1 MQAKYQNVQIFS
13 YGPQLNKSEPKHG
26 LWLCLLHDFYCMLL
40 PKDAFLTQAIVS
52 QNLPELGIEPRSLSQ
67 LLHEKVF
74 FFQLLRLC
82 FISYAESIYIV
93 CIK

>member
-1 MQAKYQNVQIFS
+1 MNTKKKLNQNMACGCACYMIFIAC
-13 YGPQLNKSEPKHG
+13 N
-26 LWLCLLHDFYCMLL
+26 LL

-74 FFQLLRLC
+74 FFKLPRLC
-82 FISYAESIYIV
+82 FISYAESI
-93 CIK
+93 